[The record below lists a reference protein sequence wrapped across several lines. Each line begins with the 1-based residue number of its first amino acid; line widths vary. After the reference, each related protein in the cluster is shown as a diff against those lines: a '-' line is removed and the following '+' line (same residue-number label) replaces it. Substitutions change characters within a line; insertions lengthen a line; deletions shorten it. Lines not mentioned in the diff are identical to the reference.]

1 MWSVLVFLAGVIFLM
16 KASRDMT
23 KEAQA
28 RKRQMKRAA
37 RRNAELRKR
46 EQMQAQYRRA
56 SNMRPTNNL
65 GYGYDSPYGVRK
77 GYGSASVMGY
87 GYSPNRKPIRRNDQG
102 RTVVRRAPQPV
113 LTA

>member
-1 MWSVLVFLAGVIFLM
+1 MWSVLIFLAGMIFLM

-37 RRNAELRKR
+37 RRNSELRRR

-56 SNMRPTNNL
+56 NNMRPTNNM